1 MLRLP
6 RIRLLTPRTYAEAAA
21 LLAAEGIAAVPV
33 AGGTDLVP
41 RLKRG
46 QQIPS
51 ALVSLAGVAGA
62 RELRADGAGDT
73 FVGAGVSLAALVRD
87 GRVRARHPAL
97 WQAAAQVAS
106 PPIRTAAT
114 VGGNLCLA
122 TRCAWNDQSDLWREA
137 AGPCLKEGGP
147 VCHVAPGTSTCV
159 ATSSTD
165 LAPALVALGARVH
178 LVSPGG
184 DREVDLA
191 DLHTSDGIA
200 HLALRPAELIT
211 GVTIP
216 AGGRSTYWKA
226 RRRGSIDFPVL
237 GVAAW
242 VRTGEDGRVLE
253 ARVVLGASA
262 PRPMPIP
269 GAGQVLVGTRLEDDA
284 VEEAAR
290 RVSRASAA
298 MENVDLPV
306 SWRRKVTAPFVRY
319 ALGEL
324 RGDDMV
330 DARRR
335 TARGLLALMEP

>member
-6 RIRLLTPRTYAEAAA
+6 RIRLLAARTYGEAAA
-21 LLAAEGIAAVPV
+21 LLAGEEGAVPL

-41 RLKRG
+41 RMKRG
-46 QQIPS
+46 QQVPS

-62 RELRADGAGDT
+62 REVRADGEGDT
-73 FVGAGVSLAALVRD
+73 VLGAGVSLAAVVRD
-87 GRVRARHPAL
+87 GRLRARHPAL

-122 TRCAWNDQSDLWREA
+122 TRCAWNDQSDVWREA
-137 AGPCLKEGGP
+137 AGPCLKEGGL

-165 LAPALVALGARVH
+165 LAPALVALGARAR
-178 LVSPGG
+178 LVSPEGE
-184 DREVDLA
+184 REVDLA

-200 HLALRPAELIT
+200 HLALGPAELIS
-211 GVTIP
+211 GVAIP
-216 AGGRSTYWKA
+216 AGGQSTYWKA

-262 PRPMPIP
+262 PRPLPVP
-269 GAGQVLVGTRLEDDA
+269 EAGRVLLGTRLEDDA

-290 RVSRASAA
+290 RASRASAA

-324 RGDDMV
+324 RGDDV
-330 DARRR
+330 GEARRR
-335 TARGLLALMEP
+335 TARGLLALMES